1 MANRFFTKVFRPC
14 TLATVLGT
22 FSLTCIPCQ
31 IKAEEQQQQDTT
43 ALKQRVATVLSKAK
57 EALSLEAVYK
67 QKAQQIIQKYYEQQ
81 QGMQRT
87 D

>member
-1 MANRFFTKVFRPC
+1 
-14 TLATVLGT
+14 
-22 FSLTCIPCQ
+22 
-31 IKAEEQQQQDTT
+31 
-43 ALKQRVATVLSKAK
+43 LKQRVATVLSKAK